1 MPKLPV
7 YKDKILEF
15 LYKEFSNLEYEFFQQ
30 KASKK
35 LKSKILQ
42 KKIKKLQKDIE
53 LILKTNAFKNDL
65 NKEIIELQQK
75 LENSFLDIKAK

>member
-1 MPKLPV
+1 MAKLPV

-15 LYKEFSNLEYEFFQQ
+15 LYKEFSNLVYEFLRQ

-35 LKSKILQ
+35 FKPKILQ
-42 KKIKKLQKDIE
+42 RKIKKLSNDIE
-53 LILKTNAFKNDL
+53 SILKTNAFENDL
-65 NKEIIELQQK
+65 NKGIIELQQK

>member
-15 LYKEFSNLEYEFFQQ
+15 LYKEFSNLEYECVPQ
-30 KASKK
+30 KAGKK
-35 LKSKILQ
+35 FKPKILQ
-42 KKIKKLQKDIE
+42 RKIKKLSNDIE
-53 LILKTNAFKNDL
+53 SILKTNAFENDL
-65 NKEIIELQQK
+65 NKGIIELQQK